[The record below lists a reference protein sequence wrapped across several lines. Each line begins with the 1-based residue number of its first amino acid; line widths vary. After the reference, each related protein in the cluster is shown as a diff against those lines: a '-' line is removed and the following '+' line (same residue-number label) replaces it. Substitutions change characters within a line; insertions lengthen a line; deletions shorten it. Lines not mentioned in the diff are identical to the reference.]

1 MSSEVYIFAGGGT
14 GGHLYPG
21 LAVAEHVLKLRPE
34 ATVVFACSNR
44 AIDRRILDP
53 LPYAIVPQPVR
64 PVPKNPKHAWAFLT
78 AWVQSARLAK
88 DMVRDLK
95 PAAVLGLGGFAAAPL
110 VKQAARRGIRRG
122 FLNPDAVP
130 GRANQFL
137 ARRSDAIFTQYAAT
151 TECFPPAVQPR
162 VRQVGCPVRSAFGCA
177 SREQALQHF
186 KLDGDRRTLLVLGGS
201 LGAASLNEALVALGA
216 DLDALAD
223 RWQVLH
229 IAGPEK
235 YLQIAQAHAGRKIP
249 VVCIEYCHRMELAFA
264 AADLALCRGGAGT
277 MAEIFAT
284 GTPAVILPYPYHAD
298 QQQRLNALPLV
309 EAGAGAVVIDKVD
322 PAANAAAL
330 RETLVPLMQDAARLC
345 AARAAA
351 KCIAKPRAARDV
363 AMWMVGGE

>member
-1 MSSEVYIFAGGGT
+1 MSSGVYIFAGGGT

-21 LAVAEHVLKLRPE
+21 LAVAEQVLKLRPE
-34 ATVVFACSNR
+34 ATIVFACSDR

-53 LPYAIVPQPVR
+53 LAYAIVPQPVR
-64 PVPKNPKHAWAFLT
+64 PVPRSLRQFWPFLK
-78 AWVQSARLAK
+78 AWVRSARLAR
-88 DMVRDLK
+88 DMVRDLA

-110 VKQAARRGIRRG
+110 VKEAARRGIRRG

-137 ARRSDAIFTQYAAT
+137 ARRSEAIFTQYAAT
-151 TECFPPAVQPR
+151 AECFPPAIQAR
-162 VRQVGCPVRSAFGCA
+162 VRQVGCPVRSAFQGA
-177 SREQALQHF
+177 RRDEAMKHF
-186 KLDGDRRTLLVLGGS
+186 KLDTARKTLLVLGGS

-235 YLQIAQAHAGRKIP
+235 YSQIAQAHAARKIA
-249 VVCIEYCHRMELAFA
+249 VVCIEYCHCMELAFA

-309 EAGAGAVVIDKVD
+309 EAGAGAIVEDKVD
-322 PAANAAAL
+322 SAVNAAAL
-330 RETLVPLMQDAARLC
+330 RLALVPLMQDDARLA

-351 KCIAKPRAARDV
+351 KCIAKPHAARDV
-363 AMWMVGGE
+363 AAWMVNGE